1 MTCFPSEIYSVFDP
15 ENKMTHRGRCL
26 VPVTIGRSTE
36 ELNYTPM
43 EGMLQSIDPD
53 VVVSNRPGGS
63 NVSQG

>member
-1 MTCFPSEIYSVFDP
+1 MTCFPSEIYSLFDP
-15 ENKMTHRGRCL
+15 ENKMTHWGRYL

-53 VVVSNRPGGS
+53 VVVSNPSGGS